1 MKAKLLIWDFDG
13 VIANTEKLWLKN
25 WLSALNETFH
35 LNWDDQKVHQTLIGI
50 SDKTKREVLQNLS
63 IIIDDAFLAK
73 INKMNYDIMLSEGFE
88 LTEGIEDIFQ
98 SVQLHHL
105 KQCIATGGTEH
116 KTAVKIQVVGIQ
128 NYFPSNHVF
137 TSDMVTRGKPE
148 PDLFLFAAEQMGES
162 PKDTIFIED
171 SIAGLQAALKAGCMP
186 VAFTEHV
193 LIKNDAYINQIKDL
207 GVSQI
212 FDNMEDVK
220 TFILSNI

>member
-162 PKDTIFIED
+162 PKDTIVIED